1 MSNGT
6 PERVEL
12 IVEGM
17 SCGHCK
23 AAVEKAV
30 SALNGV
36 EKVDVDL
43 PGKKATIIYDADIV
57 SVDDMKKAIVDQGY
71 SVV

>member
-1 MSNGT
+1 M
-6 PERVEL
+6 ERVEL
-12 IVEGM
+12 NVEGM

-30 SALNGV
+30 SALKGV

-43 PGKKATIIYDADIV
+43 SGKKAAISYDADIV
-57 SVDDMKKAIVDQGY
+57 SVDDMKKAIEDQGY